1 MEKKNFPITE
11 SIPLKENKEKELVE
25 FIKAIS
31 EQLRNEGIPVKDDG
45 RIDMDAFE
53 GELSS
58 KNDIEADKKV
68 VEEYEKEWHKD
79 LSQEE
84 IEKSKTKRD
93 GPKLEMFK
101 TALFNKFLNK
111 DFIVA
116 RSSEFDDI
124 KRGIDNVILERST
137 GNLVCALDEVADESG
152 DRFLNKK
159 DSVLEKNK
167 EYNGNK
173 LRYALS
179 VRNGKVVKIKEVQ
192 SPVFYLALSKKTLDE
207 GIQGFIPSLE
217 EKSEKEIDIFNHFI
231 SSIYNQYTTL
241 KLRGDL
247 QPVFKKKLE
256 YLRDTIGKL
265 AEKMQIN

>member
-124 KRGIDNVILERST
+124 KRGIDSVIGKFFFSIIQKYKRDYLLASLCT
-137 GNLVCALDEVADESG
+137 VVALHHLQY
-152 DRFLNKK
+152 FLN
-159 DSVLEKNK
+159 SSFLSTVFLF
-167 EYNGNK
+167 
-173 LRYALS
+173 LR
-179 VRNGKVVKIKEVQ
+179 V
-192 SPVFYLALSKKTLDE
+192 
-207 GIQGFIPSLE
+207 
-217 EKSEKEIDIFNHFI
+217 
-231 SSIYNQYTTL
+231 
-241 KLRGDL
+241 
-247 QPVFKKKLE
+247 
-256 YLRDTIGKL
+256 
-265 AEKMQIN
+265 